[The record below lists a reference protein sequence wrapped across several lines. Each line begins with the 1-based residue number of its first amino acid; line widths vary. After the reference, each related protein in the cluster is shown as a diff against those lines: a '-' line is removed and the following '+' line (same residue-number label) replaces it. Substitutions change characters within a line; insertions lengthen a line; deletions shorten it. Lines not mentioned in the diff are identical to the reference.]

1 MGMKMFIRANISTID
16 SSEKPRAAIAE
27 KIQARINAQHGGEG
41 RAEPF
46 AGQSAVKQINARRM
60 QSELLLAKAR
70 MT

>member
-1 MGMKMFIRANISTID
+1 MGMKMFIRANISTIA
-16 SSEKPRAAIAE
+16 SKEKPRAAIAE
-27 KIQARINAQHGGEG
+27 KIQARINAQQGGEE

-46 AGQSAVKQINARRM
+46 ASQSAVKQINARRM